1 MENQPTYLAKRQIDE
16 NPDVKYVKIEKYDID
31 IIGILIKDRDT
42 FAKKDLSALSRYKK
56 NRLHGNTT
64 EVVYHFGKGCEK
76 LKIGRVYPHNCL
88 GLQSFPHD
96 IRNPLLEKFYWD
108 VDMENCHYK
117 IIHDMGK
124 KMGFCVDA
132 IKQYIDNRA
141 EELAKVSSI
150 PSVAKTAFLK
160 VAYGGNVKLFDFHC
174 VDDGA
179 TPEGDMTLI
188 HILKAE
194 VERIVNRVWSDFP
207 KLQKLAMIA
216 KKPNPRFSLFAL
228 ILQTEEF
235 ICLQAMDEYCNANKR
250 YMGVFIHDGGEIE
263 KLPNEICF
271 PEEHL
276 RGMERMIEE
285 RTTYKHKLVVKPFK
299 HNFKQPAQEAHIIIQ
314 DDVDACEKLA
324 KKFDGFIVRTPSDWF
339 VKFEKDNWW
348 TSGEKAVKQMI
359 ISANLVKINDEGE
372 IFYYGSNNTGIN
384 AIYSTLQNCLIAFP
398 INQNFVNEINE
409 KTKGKVFYKDKYWS
423 LSEGRWY
430 DIEGSGFTPLVYIN
444 RPAPNFDLLTEEHF
458 AYFNE
463 KIMCVFTDKE
473 HQICFLQAMARAIG
487 GHVEDKIWYIL
498 EGMRNSGKGTI
509 QEETKIAFPD
519 YCVATDAPITKSFNS
534 GDASE
539 LRWILSLGC
548 DRKRIA
554 FTNEAKTIEGKVTK
568 LCGNTIK
575 KVIASGG
582 DDITARNHHQGEIT
596 TQMNCTSFMAFNQ
609 TPKCDPADAFL
620 TCCPIIFPYKYV
632 SKDKITDM
640 SYKEGDSSIKGQIKT
655 NTVWRDVYTK
665 LVFDNY
671 KHTGITESSM
681 PPTALERFMEITEV
695 NATELPYLL
704 QFKFDTTDKNAWTPM
719 DDIMEVMAISG
730 KNDVHVGKFLT
741 DRGCIGLRR
750 MVNKI
755 KTCGYKGIK
764 FLIKNN
770 EVNFKDEV
778 EVSVPS
784 EPENITLQVIT
795 NDAVITTHSK
805 SLTGENKTHYTYP
818 PEVEPI
824 VVKTPPTMI
833 GGFTF
838 KK

>member
-1 MENQPTYLAKRQIDE
+1 MSETEPTYLAKRQTNE

-31 IIGILIKDRDT
+31 IIGIIIKDRDT

-117 IIHDMGK
+117 IIRDIGK

-132 IKQYIDNRA
+132 INQYIENRE
-141 EELAKVSSI
+141 EELAKVSAI
-150 PSVAKTAFLK
+150 PGVAKTAFLK
-160 VAYGGNVKLFDFHC
+160 VAYGGDVKLYDIHY

-179 TPEGDMTLI
+179 IPEGDLTLI
-188 HILKAE
+188 HTLKVE
-194 VERIVNRVWSDFP
+194 LERIVNKVWSDFP

-250 YMGVFIHDGGEIE
+250 YMGIFIHDGGEIE

-285 RTTYKHKLVVKPFK
+285 RSGYKHKLVVKPFK
-299 HNFKQPAQEAHIIIQ
+299 HNFKPPAQESHILIQ

-324 KKFDGFIVRTPSDWF
+324 VKFKDFIVRTPSGWF

-348 TSGEKAVKQMI
+348 SFGENAVKQMI
-359 ISANLVKINDEGE
+359 ISANFAKINEEGDL
-372 IFYYGSNNTGIN
+372 FNYGSNNTGIN
-384 AIYSTLQNCLIAFP
+384 AIYNTLQNCLIAFP
-398 INQNFVNEINE
+398 INQNFVNQINE
-409 KTKGKVFYKDKYWS
+409 KTKGKVFYKDKYWH
-423 LSEGRWY
+423 LSEGKWY
-430 DIEGSGFTPLVYIN
+430 DIAGSGFTPLVYIN
-444 RPAPNFDLLTEEHF
+444 RPAPDFTLLTEAHF
-458 AYFNE
+458 ADFNK
-463 KIMCVFTDKE
+463 KIMCVFTDKA

-487 GHVEDKIWYIL
+487 GHIEDKIWYIL

-519 YCVATDAPITKSFNS
+519 YCVATDAPIVKSFNS

-539 LRWILSLGC
+539 LRWIISLGC
-548 DRKRIA
+548 NIKRIA
-554 FTNEAKTIEGKVTK
+554 FTNEAKTIQGKTTK

-596 TQMNCTSFMAFNQ
+596 TKMNCTTFMAFNQ

-632 SKDKITDM
+632 SKDKIIDM
-640 SYKEGDSSIKGQIKT
+640 SFKEGDSTIKGQIQT
-655 NTVWRDVYTK
+655 NTVWRDVFTK

-671 KHTGITESSM
+671 KSTGITESSM
-681 PPTALERFMEITEV
+681 PASAKMRFMEITEA

-704 QFKFDTTDKNAWTPM
+704 QFKFDTNDKNAWISM
-719 DDIMEVMAISG
+719 SDIMEVMVISG
-730 KNDVHVGKFLT
+730 KNDVHVGKFLN
-741 DRGCIGLRR
+741 DRGFEKAQKTI
-750 MVNKI
+750 NKI
-755 KTCGYKGIK
+755 KKWGYKGLK
-764 FLIKNN
+764 LLKKKDGD
-770 EVNFKDEV
+770 NFADEV
-778 EVSVPS
+778 EVAVPTENVIIS
-784 EPENITLQVIT
+784 PPEII
-795 NDAVITTHSK
+795 ITHSK
-805 SLTGENKTHYTYP
+805 SLTGENSTHYTYP
-818 PEVEPI
+818 PVVEPI
-824 VVKTPPTMI
+824 VVKPLPTMI